1 MSPCRND
8 YITVSILETPP
19 VSIPL
24 GTYANRYPLSP
35 WVLSLVD
42 EPFFYRQVKGL
53 AADCLKES
61 FPQLRR
67 FSLQLAL

>member
-42 EPFFYRQVKGL
+42 EPSPLPSGKKVW
-53 AADCLKES
+53 
-61 FPQLRR
+61 LRIVSER
-67 FSLQLAL
+67 VSRN